1 MNRRD
6 RCIHTG
12 HSNRAAPEIQ
22 TTTVELILYYLK
34 EGAII
39 LLILLALYPLLAAL

>member
-6 RCIHTG
+6 GCIRTG
-12 HSNRAAPEIQ
+12 HSNRAASEIQ
-22 TTTVELILYYLK
+22 TTTFELILFYLK
-34 EGAII
+34 EAAII